1 MDSFIFN
8 NFKYRLLTGKV
19 DDAEVLKFYIVNK
32 NFAEDLGDV
41 LPSLGSLTQ
50 VERYI
55 YATDS
60 SVATKGAALS
70 KYLTECT
77 PVRYTYKVS
86 NSTLTAERPSYVD
99 LDNWNEFNEK
109 YPGQEHLYH
118 LFLVDGA
125 RYRRTYDTDEL
136 DINGNV
142 ITKVRGFYYVETME
156 ELKWCAEKVNG
167 IINGNKSE
175 IYNNFINIV
184 LGDNLGYGK
193 AEEGSYKYID
203 FSIGSS
209 IDRPFEGIFYGNGY
223 IIQNIAIECKN
234 NANGLIGY
242 LGTSGIISTIR
253 VEGHNLIKCDK
264 KLNINHMVTDGCDV
278 NAAFLCGKNNG
289 TITDVNF
296 LGSVTFADFIPAV
309 YPVSN
314 KSDDDGNAFDN
325 PDANTYYPDY
335 LCINSMANI
344 VPYLGYFG
352 EGVFGTWA
360 ASGGEHN
367 LNKGYWKSNF
377 LYYGQI
383 ATTGDSKSLTN
394 YYPYDNGSCT
404 EWAYPSGTGTY
415 NGEEIYDVTGH
426 TLFYNANAMF
436 DTNHLLTDKQGDW
449 SSYLSLLKVTHSPDS
464 TRKGVENYKWEINH
478 TQYLDKSIKMH
489 QFNRV
494 SYNTGLLIGCNEGSV
509 SNIAM
514 NASAF
519 TSGTYVGFLGGIAGK
534 QATEGTNKVFNNI
547 CVNLTAKDVNDNRQR
562 YVSDDGDMI
571 TSNDNTGGLFTIATD
586 NIGYNSSTSTNLLKQ
601 PFFRV
606 SRFQPRL
613 KYYDKLD
620 FGGSNG
626 DGTYAWGNT
635 SVIRFNLNGYSGLN
649 SGTLNHLFTI
659 PEETMQTITDSYKTN
674 TDPSNLDISV
684 YTKFMPAGQIYSTLM
699 NASSLS
705 ATVSAVNATSAFS
718 AFKFGNGDELALMN
732 FERRGNPIGNEPIA
746 VSHPNSPGIVYN
758 FGRYGHEGY
767 NNDFKEVFNVNN
779 PNVGS
784 DVYENVL
791 ELGDMGYIGFVD
803 GFDYTSDAQF
813 SVYNMNPG
821 AGGLGLGAYVS
832 VSGAINTSDVPGTY
846 LVSDMK
852 IVSCHVGQFILKYRD
867 SIDVPSNRE
876 RQLYNIYGIYGSN
889 NYKYN
894 VFNIVGARNL
904 EFTLVREAI
913 VGIDPQTTKLICK
926 YEFYTLT
933 VPEILNTGNIG
944 GSRFTNKASNECFIA
959 NYEGIGTTE
968 KPVISYMT
976 EHYTFDG
983 CKNYNID
990 LKSIKNIGAMFGSLV
1005 LGTQQNMSNISA
1017 YLCNYHVCNFE
1028 HYANQDA
1035 YEGGQ
1040 ITDLGFY
1047 LDVSAFDV
1055 ANSANSGCFFNTNN
1069 LSAFTDHRGF
1079 FRTSGTGR
1087 VKVKSMTYNG
1097 ITYGYDSDIDGFEL
1111 TGGEMVGLI
1120 NNKLMYAYDSFAFP
1134 KQNDYSFDNRFAPFA
1149 AVCEYNSCNIS
1160 DKYRLTDPS
1169 SLVLQHYI
1177 NFSNI
1182 NCVYEEPRYDNFIY
1196 SVYRK
1201 YGPMY
1206 LANRD
1211 PIWEHSNV
1219 APSYAFGIALPFIAE
1234 IKPTYLAIPSILESP
1249 LSNIDDYGST
1259 ETSAIYKRVGMFTM
1273 DQNFAAP
1280 TNDPNYW
1287 SINLGVDL
1295 PGFAGV
1301 IDRNE
1306 TSDQRM
1312 EFLGFKIDNGD
1323 SSLDRG
1329 KTVGNLLDHLFN
1341 MSQVKINNANCGYID
1356 EKNQIRYF
1364 DTAGYGRYTNQVKYV
1379 EVSRNCKLGLDPQSA
1394 NNSSIGGG
1402 YYTQNKVLAPN
1413 MYFGSNL
1420 TLQTT
1425 TYTSSYDNQDELNIV
1440 RNVYNYDSVGEF
1452 YSFYN
1457 PVTTTAAPTDVLA
1470 TKPFSIWNVH
1480 NELQD
1485 LSDKAKVDP
1494 FYRALKG
1501 NCKKADRADNYNG
1514 VDKFKYNFNKRVE
1527 ENAKF
1532 KSFTHRVVLDERGG
1546 KYGYWFEDPLNTIGY
1561 DHKNSKFYNGENDEV
1576 RYDGSTLHVGAMF
1589 SEKCILENLRVD
1601 SYISAASGIIC
1612 DDFDGL
1618 YVVDTAGNSVM
1629 YINAGMG
1636 EGDGTQSWSLQCNVP
1651 GAQGGLLME
1660 IE

>member
-1 MDSFIFN
+1 
-8 NFKYRLLTGKV
+8 
-19 DDAEVLKFYIVNK
+19 
-32 NFAEDLGDV
+32 
-41 LPSLGSLTQ
+41 
-50 VERYI
+50 
-55 YATDS
+55 
-60 SVATKGAALS
+60 
-70 KYLTECT
+70 
-77 PVRYTYKVS
+77 
-86 NSTLTAERPSYVD
+86 
-99 LDNWNEFNEK
+99 
-109 YPGQEHLYH
+109 
-118 LFLVDGA
+118 
-125 RYRRTYDTDEL
+125 
-136 DINGNV
+136 
-142 ITKVRGFYYVETME
+142 
-156 ELKWCAEKVNG
+156 
-167 IINGNKSE
+167 
-175 IYNNFINIV
+175 
-184 LGDNLGYGK
+184 
-193 AEEGSYKYID
+193 
-203 FSIGSS
+203 
-209 IDRPFEGIFYGNGY
+209 
-223 IIQNIAIECKN
+223 
-234 NANGLIGY
+234 
-242 LGTSGIISTIR
+242 
-253 VEGHNLIKCDK
+253 
-264 KLNINHMVTDGCDV
+264 
-278 NAAFLCGKNNG
+278 
-289 TITDVNF
+289 
-296 LGSVTFADFIPAV
+296 
-309 YPVSN
+309 
-314 KSDDDGNAFDN
+314 
-325 PDANTYYPDY
+325 
-335 LCINSMANI
+335 
-344 VPYLGYFG
+344 
-352 EGVFGTWA
+352 
-360 ASGGEHN
+360 
-367 LNKGYWKSNF
+367 
-377 LYYGQI
+377 
-383 ATTGDSKSLTN
+383 
-394 YYPYDNGSCT
+394 
-404 EWAYPSGTGTY
+404 
-415 NGEEIYDVTGH
+415 
-426 TLFYNANAMF
+426 
-436 DTNHLLTDKQGDW
+436 
-449 SSYLSLLKVTHSPDS
+449 
-464 TRKGVENYKWEINH
+464 
-478 TQYLDKSIKMH
+478 
-489 QFNRV
+489 
-494 SYNTGLLIGCNEGSV
+494 
-509 SNIAM
+509 
-514 NASAF
+514 
-519 TSGTYVGFLGGIAGK
+519 
-534 QATEGTNKVFNNI
+534 
-547 CVNLTAKDVNDNRQR
+547 
-562 YVSDDGDMI
+562 
-571 TSNDNTGGLFTIATD
+571 
-586 NIGYNSSTSTNLLKQ
+586 
-601 PFFRV
+601 
-606 SRFQPRL
+606 
-613 KYYDKLD
+613 
-620 FGGSNG
+620 
-626 DGTYAWGNT
+626 
-635 SVIRFNLNGYSGLN
+635 
-649 SGTLNHLFTI
+649 
-659 PEETMQTITDSYKTN
+659 
-674 TDPSNLDISV
+674 
-684 YTKFMPAGQIYSTLM
+684 
-699 NASSLS
+699 
-705 ATVSAVNATSAFS
+705 
-718 AFKFGNGDELALMN
+718 
-732 FERRGNPIGNEPIA
+732 
-746 VSHPNSPGIVYN
+746 
-758 FGRYGHEGY
+758 
-767 NNDFKEVFNVNN
+767 
-779 PNVGS
+779 
-784 DVYENVL
+784 
-791 ELGDMGYIGFVD
+791 
-803 GFDYTSDAQF
+803 
-813 SVYNMNPG
+813 
-821 AGGLGLGAYVS
+821 
-832 VSGAINTSDVPGTY
+832 
-846 LVSDMK
+846 
-852 IVSCHVGQFILKYRD
+852 
-867 SIDVPSNRE
+867 
-876 RQLYNIYGIYGSN
+876 
-889 NYKYN
+889 
-894 VFNIVGARNL
+894 
-904 EFTLVREAI
+904 
-913 VGIDPQTTKLICK
+913 
-926 YEFYTLT
+926 
-933 VPEILNTGNIG
+933 
-944 GSRFTNKASNECFIA
+944 
-959 NYEGIGTTE
+959 
-968 KPVISYMT
+968 
-976 EHYTFDG
+976 
-983 CKNYNID
+983 
-990 LKSIKNIGAMFGSLV
+990 MFGSLV

-1069 LSAFTDHRGF
+1069 LSAFTDRRGY

-1364 DTAGYGRYTNQVKYV
+1364 DTAGYGRYINQVKYV

-1514 VDKFKYNFNKRVE
+1514 VDKFKYNFNKKVE

-1618 YVVDTAGNSVM
+1618 YVVDTAGNSIM

-1651 GAQGGLLME
+1651 GAHGGLLME